1 MSSLFTSRRA
11 RALAGATALTA
22 LVALS
27 ACDFGPDNDKDILT
41 LAGSDTTQD
50 VMQNIAGQY
59 NADPTYNNN
68 PDDGGIDDADDL
80 YNVLSVQSSA
90 LNVPGDEHAGA
101 RVWHTPP
108 GAGEV
113 ASPNGSGAGRDALK
127 ASVIA
132 GDGFVD
138 IARSS
143 AGPRP
148 VGSGTG
154 QDPASFE
161 YYAYALDAVGV
172 STAST
177 LAPANL
183 TLAQL
188 QGIYNCTF
196 TNWNQVGGSSGAIER
211 YWPQAGS
218 GTRSFAQSDL
228 LGFDPTTISSGSC
241 PAVTLTQ
248 ENSGQTIAANG
259 DQQTAVVPYSAANW
273 VAQAR
278 GTAPDQRSGQL
289 MHSLNGQSPVR
300 QVSGQFQLAVRNSSF
315 PTAPVAEANVALNDP
330 TPAYPGIRYVF
341 NVISSES
348 PSYTSAIRY
357 VGFTNADKGETAPL
371 CSGKYATTLS
381 NYGFGP
387 LDTTTGGTNLAGST
401 CRRFS

>member
-278 GTAPDQRSGQL
+278 GTAPDQRSGTARSRPL
-289 MHSLNGQSPVR
+289 RWPR
-300 QVSGQFQLAVRNSSF
+300 
-315 PTAPVAEANVALNDP
+315 PTS
-330 TPAYPGIRYVF
+330 R
-341 NVISSES
+341 
-348 PSYTSAIRY
+348 
-357 VGFTNADKGETAPL
+357 
-371 CSGKYATTLS
+371 
-381 NYGFGP
+381 
-387 LDTTTGGTNLAGST
+387 
-401 CRRFS
+401 

>member
-1 MSSLFTSRRA
+1 MSIRVTSWRA
-11 RALAGATALTA
+11 RALAGATALSA
-22 LVALS
+22 LVGLA

-41 LAGSDTTQD
+41 IAGSDTTQD
-50 VMQNIAGQY
+50 VMQNIAAQY
-59 NADPTYNNN
+59 NADTAYNNN

-108 GAGEV
+108 GVGEV
-113 ASPNGSGAGRDALK
+113 ASPNGSSAGRDALK

-132 GDGFVD
+132 GDGYVD

-148 VGSGTG
+148 IGTGSG

-183 TLAQL
+183 THAQL

-218 GTRSFAQSDL
+218 GTRAFAQSDL
-228 LGFDPTTISSGSC
+228 LGFDPTTISSPTC
-241 PAVTLTQ
+241 PAVVLTQ

-259 DQQTAVVPYSAANW
+259 DQQTAVVPYSAGNW

-278 GTAPDQRSGQL
+278 GTAPDQRSGQV
-289 MHSLNGQSPVR
+289 MHSLNGQNPVR
-300 QVSGQFQLAVRNSSF
+300 TVGGQPELAVKNSSF
-315 PTAPVAEANVALNDP
+315 PTAPVAEENVALNDP

-341 NVISSES
+341 NVVSSES
-348 PSYTSAIRY
+348 PSYDSAIRY
-357 VGFTNADKGETAPL
+357 VGFVNADGGETAPL

-381 NYGFGP
+381 SYGFGP
-387 LDTTTGGTNLAGST
+387 LGTTVGGTNLAGST